1 MSEPI
6 TSRTTL
12 IRPALLACA
21 SILVPLMVAGAVWE
35 GVAGALGAGAGVLL
49 IAVGFC
55 GSWIFVAWSEQLGV
69 RIVLPAGVMAYV
81 AKIILVATA
90 FFWATK
96 TEWAGTKPM
105 AMATFVAIV
114 VMLTVLMVWAVR
126 MRLPVLKPED
136 AL

>member
-1 MSEPI
+1 MSEAI
-6 TSRTTL
+6 TSRATL

-21 SILVPLMVAGAVWE
+21 SVLVPLMIAGAIWE

-49 IAVGFC
+49 VAIGFSS
-55 GSWIFVAWSEQLGV
+55 SWIFVAWSEQLGV

-81 AKIILVATA
+81 AKIILVAAA
-90 FFWATK
+90 FLWATK
-96 TEWAGTKPM
+96 AEWAGTKPM

-114 VMLTVLMVWAVR
+114 VMLTVLMVWAAR

-136 AL
+136 SL